1 MCEWRRKEE
10 RERKRERGREREE
23 THLFDVGIDE
33 RPGTDHLMSVDEI
46 SHLSNNCLV
55 LHVCT
60 HDTYIHEYTSASLTC
75 CLACSIPAMIFC
87 KFDLHH
93 QVTMLRTSTDTCT
106 AYIQG
111 LSKSILLLVLQEVE
125 IRHVLAL

>member
-1 MCEWRRKEE
+1 M
-10 RERKRERGREREE
+10 RESERGREGGGEGG
-23 THLFDVGIDE
+23 THLFNVGIDE

-46 SHLSNNCLV
+46 SHLSNNRLV
-55 LHVCT
+55 LHVCVHMIHT
-60 HDTYIHEYTSASLTC
+60 SCTSSPHEYANTSLTC

-93 QVTMLRTSTDTCT
+93 QITTLRTSTDTRT
-106 AYIQG
+106 AHVQG
-111 LSKSILLLVLQEVE
+111 LSKSMLLLVLQEGE